1 MKRREIFTFGFQAV
15 LGLSISMLSLLPR
28 NSEAGE
34 YFGHSASKESRTSRQ
49 KPHQYF
55 VPSTIPGLQR
65 GECSKYLEM
74 LSREI
79 GLPTLLLGLADIVF
93 LLLGPVRTARAS
105 DVGSGVRLLTSK

>member
-34 YFGHSASKESRTSRQ
+34 YFGHSATKESRTSRQ

-55 VPSTIPGLQR
+55 VPSTNPRVPTWRMQQVPRNVVPGDWT
-65 GECSKYLEM
+65 SYA
-74 LSREI
+74 
-79 GLPTLLLGLADIVF
+79 PLGFGGYRFPAV
-93 LLLGPVRTARAS
+93 GAS
-105 DVGSGVRLLTSK
+105 AYR